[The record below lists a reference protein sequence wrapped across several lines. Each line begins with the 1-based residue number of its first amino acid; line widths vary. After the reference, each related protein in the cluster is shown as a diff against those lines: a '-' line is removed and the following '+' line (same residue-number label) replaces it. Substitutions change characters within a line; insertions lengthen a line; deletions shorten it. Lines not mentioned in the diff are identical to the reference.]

1 MVVDI
6 TPSLAAGEIEQK
18 MYENI
23 CSHYSIGQKDV
34 ETVLE
39 KNYTKYCCI
48 NKSECFK
55 SY

>member
-39 KNYTKYCCI
+39 KIIQSIVVSTDRI
-48 NKSECFK
+48 RMF
-55 SY
+55 